1 MAPMA
6 SPSGLS
12 PVRFLGHHPPMVRS
26 RFLVCCWVAL
36 LLSGAVGGAW
46 AADPFGAF
54 VKSLRPTC
62 ARAPSADCVSAVS
75 AFLDANGNGRVEFH
89 ELQRVLAQAGKS
101 VGNKASPLNGIERNM
116 TVVALMVMRYAGP
129 AQVFA
134 NFDANRDGVL
144 STEELFADFRIDRRP
159 FGRIVKDPKA
169 VDWKRFAGR
178 FGKVGYLITDLL
190 PPSHK

>member
-1 MAPMA
+1 
-6 SPSGLS
+6 
-12 PVRFLGHHPPMVRS
+12 MVRLRLS
-26 RFLVCCWVAL
+26 VLVSVAL
-36 LLSGAVGGAW
+36 LLPGAAGGAH

-54 VKSLRPTC
+54 IKSLRPTC
-62 ARAPSADCVSAVS
+62 ARAPSAHCVSAVS
-75 AFLDANGNGRVEFH
+75 AYLDANGNGRVEFR
-89 ELQRVLAQAGKS
+89 ELQRALAQAGKS
-101 VGNKASPLNGIERNM
+101 AGDKGSALNGIERNL
-116 TVVALMVMRYAGP
+116 TVVGLLAMRYAGP

-134 NFDANRDGVL
+134 NFDANRDGGL

-159 FGRIVKDPKA
+159 FGKIVKDPKA

>member
-1 MAPMA
+1 MSFFGHHGAMVR
-6 SPSGLS
+6 L
-12 PVRFLGHHPPMVRS
+12 RFLI
-26 RFLVCCWVAL
+26 LVSVAL
-36 LLSGAVGGAW
+36 SLPGAAGGAS

-75 AFLDANGNGRVEFH
+75 AYLDANGNGRVEYS
-89 ELQRVLAQAGKS
+89 ELQRALTQAGKA
-101 VGNKASPLNGIERNM
+101 VGDKGSALNGIERNLIA
-116 TVVALMVMRYAGP
+116 VALLALRYAGP

-134 NFDANRDGVL
+134 NFDADRDGGL

-159 FGRIVKDPKA
+159 FGKIVKDPKA
-169 VDWKRFAGR
+169 VNWKRFAGR

-190 PPSHK
+190 PSSHK